1 MPPRRY
7 KEESKELKKAKAKY
21 EKHFGFGPP
30 CIYQFHDNEQ
40 EMIEAIQKSIIT
52 NVPLEYDEVQ
62 Y

>member
-21 EKHFGFGPP
+21 EKHFDVP
-30 CIYQFHDNEQ
+30 N
-40 EMIEAIQKSIIT
+40 SI
-52 NVPLEYDEVQ
+52 NYGRDS